1 MPATAPTTPS
11 AMVSVLVFVED
22 GVAVFEDEDEFGV
35 PVEGGN
41 DVMLDPAFAVVAV
54 VAVESLFSGLV
65 VAAVFCAGSAVN
77 PLCVQ

>member
-11 AMVSVLVFVED
+11 AMVSVVVFVED

-41 DVMLDPAFAVVAV
+41 DVMLDLAFAV